1 MENVGIGGIIVYLG
15 IIVLQIAAMW
25 KIFEK
30 AGEPGWAAI
39 VPIYNLI
46 VMYKIAGKPIWW
58 ILLLLVPIANLVT
71 LIMVVHAISTRFGKD
86 TGFTVGLIFLGF
98 IFYPILGFGDAQ
110 YQGVNP
116 NANLE
121 GVLDA

>member
-1 MENVGIGGIIVYLG
+1 MEMIKIIVYLA
-15 IIVLQIAAMW
+15 IFVLQIAALW

-46 VMYKIAGKPIWW
+46 IMYKISGKPIWW

-71 LIMVVHAISTRFGKD
+71 LIMVIHAISTRFGKD
-86 TGFTVGLIFLGF
+86 AGFTVGLIFLGF
-98 IFYPILGFGDAQ
+98 IFYPILGFGDAK
-110 YQGVNP
+110 YQGGNP
-116 NANLE
+116 NASSE
-121 GVLDA
+121 DVLDA